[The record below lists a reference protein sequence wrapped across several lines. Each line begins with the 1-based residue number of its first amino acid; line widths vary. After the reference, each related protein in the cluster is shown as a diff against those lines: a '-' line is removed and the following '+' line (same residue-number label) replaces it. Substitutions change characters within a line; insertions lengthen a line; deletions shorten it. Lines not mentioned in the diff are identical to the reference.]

1 MQRVLWPL
9 ACTLVLFSG
18 YTLLRITSV
27 ASVTEASRRYLLVAA
42 LTSLSIVLVRVSNF
56 VLLDVLFRKSKGRE
70 APALLRVLLGIIIY
84 SALFALI
91 YSWVL
96 EMSLSAALTT
106 SAVVT
111 VIIGLALQDTLGNFF
126 AGVSIHIEQPF
137 QIGDVIQ
144 LDNMLGRVEAITW
157 RATSLRTNNNT
168 IVIFP
173 NSKVARDSLEVF
185 RTNSLNRHALYFP
198 GPYTVA
204 PHTLIPL
211 VCETVR
217 TITHVAPEMTPIVR
231 VSNFAESHLQYE
243 VLYWIRDY
251 MRVPEIDAKIR
262 ERVWYIF
269 HRHAI
274 PTPFPVRHVLFEP
287 HEPIQQTARA
297 DYSALLAG
305 VDIFALLEPQER
317 DIIVRAL
324 ARYVYAPGE
333 VILRRGEPGKSM
345 FVIARGQV
353 EVRMPGHNGALQ
365 QAAVLGCGDFFG
377 EMALLTGAPRSAD
390 IIALEE
396 VEVLEIGK
404 ASIQS
409 LLEHNT
415 RLAETFGRKIAER
428 QASRAER
435 LSHYSA
441 EQPEEHPE
449 SLLSRIKHF
458 FDLV

>member
-9 ACTLVLFSG
+9 ACTLVLFSA
-18 YTLLRITSV
+18 YTLLRVTTIVLITA
-27 ASVTEASRRYLLVAA
+27 ASLRYLLVAA
-42 LTSLSIVLVRVSNF
+42 LISLSIVLVRVSNF
-56 VLLDVLFRKSKGRE
+56 ILLDVLFRKSKGRE
-70 APALLRVLLGIIIY
+70 APAILRVLLGTIIY
-84 SALFALI
+84 AALFALI

-111 VIIGLALQDTLGNFF
+111 IIIGLALQDTLGNFF

-168 IVIFP
+168 LVIFP
-173 NSKVARDSLEVF
+173 NSKVARNSLEVF
-185 RTNSLNRHALYFP
+185 RTNSLNRHALCFP
-198 GPYTVA
+198 GPHTVA
-204 PHTLIPL
+204 PQTLIPL

-217 TITHVAPEMTPIVR
+217 TITHVAPEITPIVR

-274 PTPFPVRHVLFEP
+274 PTPFPVCHVLFESR
-287 HEPIQQTARA
+287 EPIQPAARA
-297 DYSALLAG
+297 DYSTLLAG
-305 VDIFALLEPQER
+305 IDIFAPLEPEER
-317 DIIVRAL
+317 NIIVRAL
-324 ARYVYAPGE
+324 DRYVYAPGE

-353 EVRMPGHNGALQ
+353 EVCMLARNGALQ
-365 QAAVLGCGDFFG
+365 QAAVLGAGDFFG
-377 EMALLTGAPRSAD
+377 EMALFTGAPRSAD
-390 IIALEE
+390 VIALEE

-404 ASIQS
+404 TSIQS

-428 QASRAER
+428 QARRAER
-435 LSHYSA
+435 LSHYRDA
-441 EQPEEHPE
+441 PPEEHPE

>member
-9 ACTLVLFSG
+9 ACTLVLFSA
-18 YTLLRITSV
+18 YTLLRVTTVVPVTATSL
-27 ASVTEASRRYLLVAA
+27 RYLLVAA

-144 LDNMLGRVEAITW
+144 LGDMLGRVEAITW

-168 IVIFP
+168 LVIFP

-185 RTNSLNRHALYFP
+185 RTNSLNRHALHFP

-217 TITHVAPEMTPIVR
+217 TITHVAPEMTPTVR

-274 PTPFPVRHVLFEP
+274 PTPFPVRHVLFESR
-287 HEPIQQTARA
+287 EPVQQAARP

-305 VDIFALLEPQER
+305 VDIFAPLEPEER
-317 DIIVRAL
+317 NIIIRAL

-365 QAAVLGCGDFFG
+365 QAAEVLGIGDFFG

-390 IIALEE
+390 VIALEE

-435 LSHYSA
+435 LSHYSE
-441 EQPEEHPE
+441 EQPEAHPE
-449 SLLSRIKHF
+449 SLLSAYQTLF
-458 FDLV
+458 